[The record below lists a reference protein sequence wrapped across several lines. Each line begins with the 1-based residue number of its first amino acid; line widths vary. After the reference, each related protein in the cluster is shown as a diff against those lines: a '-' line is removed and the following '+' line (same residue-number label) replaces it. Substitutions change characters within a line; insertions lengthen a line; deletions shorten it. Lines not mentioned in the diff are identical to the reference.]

1 MPKAFVLGLI
11 STFLI
16 TIVLFAPLP
25 VDAAPRMM
33 SAAAQEDS
41 AKRGLVRDFSLKVSP
56 AVVSVVTDSLA
67 KATVYVNRTL
77 GPSDPI
83 TLSYASSLPQFY
95 CSDLP
100 VACLGAWG
108 DPNAVA
114 CSFAPSILDSRRLDT
129 STLSCLG
136 LPGTYN
142 VTVTATSTQTSHAT
156 SLLIFVESPPFT
168 ISVVSVHFLPSFSV
182 SAPASFTIDAGD
194 YGIVPI
200 TVYSAGANVSLSVN
214 APSSLSCNLDQT
226 RVPLSGGSG
235 NFVAWMDINLTC
247 RGSTVGD
254 FPVNVIAYG
263 GTGTITSV
271 TPITVHVVSTSP
283 APTPSVR
290 SPATI
295 LGLNPTIFYGAVIGI
310 VLLLAVVGAILVLRR
325 KK

>member
-1 MPKAFVLGLI
+1 
-11 STFLI
+11 
-16 TIVLFAPLP
+16 
-25 VDAAPRMM
+25 M

-41 AKRGLVRDFSLKVSP
+41 AKRALVRDFSLKVSP

-114 CSFAPSILDSRRLDT
+114 CSFAPSILDSRRSDT

-142 VTVTATSTQTSHAT
+142 VTVTATSTQTSHIGNRTPARNT
-156 SLLIFVESPPFT
+156 CT

-295 LGLNPTIFYGAVIGI
+295 LGLNPTIFYGAVIEI
-310 VLLLAVVGAILVLRR
+310 VLLLAVVGTILVLRR